1 MSEFKIRS
9 TFELD
14 DKKARK
20 QLDDLKN
27 QVGKKAL
34 KMNVELNLSKINGEL
49 NKLQGAMKRALK
61 IDNSTIS
68 GLKQIES
75 AIKQINKLNRN
86 TQLPYKTKNTDATND
101 VNKTISQYK
110 RLMSERAALEKQM
123 SKTTNSQS
131 YQMLNNQLERV
142 KANITSVTSKLDGM
156 KVNTNFANT
165 MERSLSSTFQSVQS
179 KIEKMQSQLSKHQ
192 KLNIL
197 DGKESTELNNL
208 INKLNQ
214 LKNIKL
220 SNITSGKD
228 SFFSMSKLVSDVDQ
242 VQRKFS
248 NLKINT
254 NIGSQLSSQINKI
267 TNEAT
272 SLQNKIGNLF
282 KSGYT
287 DKGQLSTMA
296 RQLQTI
302 QNINFSKLNAN
313 QIQSVTNALSNMTS
327 KVKEV
332 DSAAKQLKAKDA
344 FNIKTSKAQM
354 DLQRLKQKCLELG
367 QSTAGIDKLQSKLRQ
382 LSNLPMDKKANEL
395 ARVRNEISRM
405 NSSFNGLNST
415 TQRTGGFFNDLYNSM
430 RTFTLGNMIGMKLQQ
445 GVRAIGKTI
454 VDLDKAMVDVTKV
467 LPDNI
472 APNQSNLTKIRKEA
486 IAIGKDVAKSSEDV
500 ILGMSRAYQV
510 GAKTMKE
517 ANAIAKQSAVFSN
530 VADISQEDSSKY
542 VNSVLAQYGG
552 ISGALDKV
560 KDKVKGMPE
569 GYDRITKSL
578 DLLNHAGNNYAISSS
593 GVAEGLS
600 RSGSVLANYGV
611 SLESSVAM
619 ITAANESIKISR
631 LVS

>member
-49 NKLQGAMKRALK
+49 NKVQGAMKRALK
-61 IDNSTIS
+61 IDSSTIA

-75 AIKQINKLNRN
+75 ALKQINKLNRDTQKLPLGNKSRN
-86 TQLPYKTKNTDATND
+86 TETND

-123 SKTTNSQS
+123 SKTTNTQS
-131 YQMLNNQLERV
+131 YQVLNNQLERV

-165 MERSLSSTFQSVQS
+165 MEKSLSSTFQNVQS

-192 KLNIL
+192 KLNVL
-197 DGKESTELNNL
+197 DGKEATEINNL

-214 LKNIKL
+214 LKNMKL

-228 SFFSMSKLVSDVDQ
+228 SFFSMSKLVSEVDQ

-248 NLKINT
+248 NLKINA
-254 NIGSQLSSQINKI
+254 NIDSKITSQIRKI
-267 TNEAT
+267 STEAT

-296 RQLQTI
+296 KQLQTI

-313 QIQSVTNALSNMTS
+313 QLQSVTNALSNMTN

-344 FNIKTSKAQM
+344 FNIKTDNAQA
-354 DLQRLKQKCLELG
+354 DLQRLKQRCLELG
-367 QSTAGIDKLQSKLRQ
+367 QSTSGIDKLQSRLKQ
-382 LSNLPMDKKANEL
+382 LSSLPMDKKASEL
-395 ARVRNEISRM
+395 ARIRNEMSKM
-405 NSSFNGLNST
+405 SSSFSGLNSASK
-415 TQRTGGFFNDLYNSM
+415 QANGFFSDLYRSM
-430 RTFTLGNMIGMKLQQ
+430 STFTLGEL
-445 GVRAIGKTI
+445 
-454 VDLDKAMVDVTKV
+454 
-467 LPDNI
+467 LP
-472 APNQSNLTKIRKEA
+472 S
-486 IAIGKDVAKSSEDV
+486 
-500 ILGMSRAYQV
+500 
-510 GAKTMKE
+510 
-517 ANAIAKQSAVFSN
+517 
-530 VADISQEDSSKY
+530 
-542 VNSVLAQYGG
+542 
-552 ISGALDKV
+552 
-560 KDKVKGMPE
+560 
-569 GYDRITKSL
+569 
-578 DLLNHAGNNYAISSS
+578 
-593 GVAEGLS
+593 
-600 RSGSVLANYGV
+600 
-611 SLESSVAM
+611 
-619 ITAANESIKISR
+619 
-631 LVS
+631 